1 MRLSLSLVVLVAAG
15 STATAQHYHD
25 QRFVERTPYPI
36 FSFSHTMER
45 AGYPQHIAP
54 WAIPGVTRFEGGG
67 YVGGGTLRGNNI
79 FARGYHTAPGPIHDG
94 TFGWDF
100 VGFRIRP
107 DRVFLAASHDPSMQ
121 RSDISRNYRTE
132 GNYPKDV
139 GTIRPLRRAILEKRE
154 VKEERH
160 GGGEHP

>member
-1 MRLSLSLVVLVAAG
+1 MRLPICLLVLVAAG
-15 STATAQHYHD
+15 SHASAQHGHD
-25 QRFVERTPYPI
+25 PRFVERTPYPI
-36 FSFSHTMER
+36 HHLSHTMDR

-54 WAIPGVTRFEGGG
+54 WAIPGVTRFEAGG
-67 YVGGGTLRGNNI
+67 YVGGGCLKGNAI
-79 FARGYHTAPGPIHDG
+79 LAGGPFAATGPIHDG

-100 VGFRIRP
+100 SGFKLRPGRI
-107 DRVFLAASHDPSMQ
+107 FLAPSADPSQQ

-160 GGGEHP
+160 GGGEH